1 MAHCKKERRGKSAG
15 FFFFFFFF
23 FFQISSNKPD
33 DKALATYQVTFPC
46 CSGTNLYKDKISGIQ
61 EKGIDLHLVELLGNF
76 LYSPLDVA
84 SDKPLDNEVYIFSNS
99 TFSAY
104 V

>member
-1 MAHCKKERRGKSAG
+1 MKNTGKERKTRGMDSEGRSYVILWWDADQLFIMAHCKKERRGKSAG

-61 EKGIDLHLVELLGNF
+61 EKGI
-76 LYSPLDVA
+76 
-84 SDKPLDNEVYIFSNS
+84 
-99 TFSAY
+99 
-104 V
+104 